1 MKKFLAIVIL
11 SVLNCNIAFA
21 EWNNLK
27 DIKDFKLSV
36 SHEGDCKGKNY
47 KKDTEI
53 IIKYVLANSKINLV
67 DTTETGEFI
76 GVTILTTGN
85 ENLCISSIVFN
96 THTFNY
102 SENSAGV
109 KDFYKIESY
118 NKKNIFFADNEIIHK
133 SQLLNWVELI
143 TKQLVVDWTQAQK

>member
-36 SHEGDCKGKNY
+36 SHQGSCKKKNY

-53 IIKYVLANSKINLV
+53 TIKYVLANSKIKLV
-67 DTTETGEFI
+67 DSTEEGEYL
-76 GVTILTTGN
+76 GVAILTTEN
-85 ENLCISSIVFN
+85 ENLCVSSIVFD
-96 THTFNY
+96 THSFNY

-109 KDFYKIESY
+109 KKIYRIESY
-118 NKKNIFFADNEIIHK
+118 NQKDIFFSDNEIIHK
-133 SQLLNWVELI
+133 SQLLNWVELK
-143 TKQLVVDWTQAQK
+143 TKQLVVDWTEAQK